1 MSKAN
6 VGTYDPELDTV
17 ISFEEV
23 CITIKVRKTTMNPP
37 PLLIEFLHK
46 YIRPLQVVYRFLV
59 CHPYHFKENTVFG
72 HYINCA
78 CTNSSHA
85 HFCTRHVAAVA
96 ES

>member
-23 CITIKVRKTTMNPP
+23 CITIKVKTTMNPP
-37 PLLIEFLHK
+37 PLLIEFLRK
-46 YIRPLQVVYRFLV
+46 YIRPLQVVYRFWSATRTIS
-59 CHPYHFKENTVFG
+59 KENTVFG